1 VLKQI
6 HNNINIL
13 HKALDGAWLKN
24 KAINHNISNVNTPNY
39 KRLDVNFQDKLKEAI
54 NKEESK
60 LVKTHSKHLPV
71 SKEIEDL
78 KPSIEIDRSYSYRFD
93 NNNVNI
99 DTEAAE
105 LAKNTIMY
113 NALIDQTIRE
123 FDKIKNVIIEGSK

>member
-1 VLKQI
+1 M
-6 HNNINIL
+6 
-13 HKALDGAWLKN
+13 
-24 KAINHNISNVNTPNY
+24 
-39 KRLDVNFQDKLKEAI
+39 RLDLYHHFNV
-54 NKEESK
+54 
-60 LVKTHSKHLPV
+60 PV